1 MKAKAHV
8 IGGVLFTASTIF
20 LLKHYQVDYPL
31 SYTEIFFGGF
41 FGSLLPDID
50 HKKSL
55 FGSIFHLP
63 VKHRTLTHSL
73 FFLLM
78 LSVIVAQYNLSL
90 AIGLFV
96 GMFSHLLLD
105 MAGRK
110 SAGICLFYPS
120 KKKYGFF
127 RLP

>member
-8 IGGVLFTASTIF
+8 IGGMVFTVSAML
-20 LLKHYQVDYPL
+20 LLKHYEVNYNL
-31 SYTEIFFGGF
+31 SDTEIIFGGF
-41 FGSLLPDID
+41 LGSLLPDID

-55 FGSIFHLP
+55 LGSIIHLP

-73 FFLLM
+73 FFLLL
-78 LSVIVAQYNLSL
+78 LSVVVAQYNLSL

-96 GMFSHLLLD
+96 GMLSHLILD

>member
-8 IGGVLFTASTIF
+8 IGGMIFTGSTIY
-20 LLKHYQVDYPL
+20 LLKHYDIDMDF
-31 SYTEIFFGGF
+31 SYTEIVCGGF

-55 FGSIFHLP
+55 LGSIVHLP

-73 FFLLM
+73 FFLL
-78 LSVIVAQYNLSL
+78 LVSTITAHYTPSL

-96 GMFSHLLLD
+96 GILSHLILD
-105 MAGRK
+105 MVGRK
-110 SAGICLFYPS
+110 SAGICLLYPS
-120 KKKYGFF
+120 KKKFSFF
-127 RLP
+127 RIR